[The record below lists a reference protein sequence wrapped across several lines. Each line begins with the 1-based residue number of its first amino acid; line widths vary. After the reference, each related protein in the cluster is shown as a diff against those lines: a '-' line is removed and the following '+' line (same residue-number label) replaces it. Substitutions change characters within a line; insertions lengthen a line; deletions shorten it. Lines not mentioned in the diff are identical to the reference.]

1 MTNDS
6 LYRYLFDGVSVRGE
20 LVQLSETY
28 QQIISSKE
36 YPAPIQKLLGELLVA
51 TSLLTATLKF
61 EGSITVQLQG
71 DGPVKLA
78 VINGDHDQKLRG
90 VARWDGDV
98 PEAGNIHDLMG
109 KGHMVITITPTKGE
123 RYQGVVGLE
132 GDCVATC
139 LEGYFESSEQLKT
152 RIWLRTGDIDGQA
165 KAAGMLLQV
174 LPDEQSSD
182 DGDFAHLEQLTDT
195 VKNEELF
202 TLEAQDVLFR
212 LYHQEN
218 VQLFEPQTVTFQC
231 GCSRERSASAIC
243 SIERAEIDRIVAE
256 EGKVSL
262 HCDYCGTSYD
272 FDNVDVAALFE
283 NATAGNS
290 NQVH

>member
-1 MTNDS
+1 MTKDS

-20 LVQLSETY
+20 LVQLGDTY
-28 QQIISSKE
+28 QQIISSKD
-36 YPAPIQKLLGELLVA
+36 YPAPVQSLLGELLVA

-98 PEAGNIHDLMG
+98 PADGTIHDLMG

-132 GDCVATC
+132 GDSLASC
-139 LEGYFESSEQLKT
+139 LEGYFANSEQLKT
-152 RIWLRTGDIDGQA
+152 RIWLRTGEHEGKA
-165 KAAGMLLQV
+165 KAAGMLLQI
-174 LPDEQSSD
+174 LPDGQGHE
-182 DGDFAHLEQLTDT
+182 GDFDHLEQLTET

-202 TLEAQDVLFR
+202 SLEAQDVLYR
-212 LYHQEN
+212 LYHQET
-218 VQLFEPQTVTFQC
+218 VKLFDPQDVIFQC
-231 GCSRERSASAIC
+231 GCSRKRSASAIG
-243 SIERAEIDRIVAE
+243 SIERAEVERIISE

-272 FDNVDVAALFE
+272 FDSVDVAALFE
-283 NATAGNS
+283 QAATGNS

>member
-1 MTNDS
+1 MNMTNDS
-6 LYRYLFDGVSVRGE
+6 LYRYLFEGVSVRGE
-20 LVQLSETY
+20 LVQLADTY

-36 YPAPIQKLLGELLVA
+36 YPAPVQNLLGELLVA

-71 DGPVKLA
+71 DGPIKLA
-78 VINGDHDQKLRG
+78 VINGDHDQKMRG

-98 PEAGNIHDLMG
+98 PATGNIHDLIG

-132 GDCVATC
+132 GTTLAEC
-139 LEGYFESSEQLKT
+139 LEGYFANSEQLKT
-152 RIWLRTGDIDGQA
+152 QIILRVGEHEENA
-165 KAAGMLLQV
+165 MAAGMLLQIM
-174 LPDEQSSD
+174 PDGQGSAD
-182 DGDFAHLEQLTDT
+182 DFDHLSQLTST

-202 TLEAQDVLFR
+202 GLKAEDVLYR
-212 LYHQEN
+212 LYHQEE
-218 VQLFEPQTVTFQC
+218 VKLFEPQPVEFHC

-243 SIERAEIDRIVAE
+243 SVERAEVEKILAE

-262 HCDYCGTSYD
+262 HCDYCGTTYD
-272 FDNVDVAALFE
+272 FDSVDVAALHE
-283 NATAGNS
+283 NASAGD

>member
-1 MTNDS
+1 MTKDS

-36 YPAPIQKLLGELLVA
+36 YPAPVKTLLGELLVT

-90 VARWDGDV
+90 VARWEGNV
-98 PEAGNIHDLMG
+98 PESGNIHDLMG
-109 KGHMVITITPTKGE
+109 KGHLVITITPTKGE

-132 GDCVATC
+132 GDSLATC
-139 LEGYFESSEQLKT
+139 LEGYFANSEQLQT
-152 RIWLRTGDIDGQA
+152 RIWLRSGELNGEA
-165 KAAGMLLQV
+165 KAAGMLLQI
-174 LPDEQSSD
+174 LPDGKGHE
-182 DGDFAHLEQLTDT
+182 GDFEHLEQLTET
-195 VKNEELF
+195 VKDEELF
-202 TLEAQDVLFR
+202 GLDPQDVLYR
-212 LYHQEN
+212 LYHQEE
-218 VQLFEPQTVTFQC
+218 VKLFEPQDVSFHC
-231 GCSRERSASAIC
+231 GCSRERSASAIV
-243 SIERAEIDRIVAE
+243 SIERSEIDRIVAE

-262 HCDYCGTSYD
+262 HCDYCGTTYD
-272 FDNVDVAALFE
+272 FDSIDVAALFE
-283 NATAGNS
+283 HAANDTS
-290 NQVH
+290 KQVH

>member
-1 MTNDS
+1 MTKDS

-20 LVQLSETY
+20 LVQLGDTY
-28 QQIISSKE
+28 QQIISSKD
-36 YPAPIQKLLGELLVA
+36 YPAPVQTLLGELLVA

-90 VARWDGDV
+90 VARWDGNV
-98 PEAGNIHDLMG
+98 PAEGTIHDLMG

-132 GDCVATC
+132 GDSLASC
-139 LEGYFESSEQLKT
+139 LEGYFANSEQLKT
-152 RIWLRTGDIDGQA
+152 RIWLRTGEHEGKA
-165 KAAGMLLQV
+165 KAAGMLLQI
-174 LPDEQSSD
+174 LPDGQGHE
-182 DGDFAHLEQLTDT
+182 GDFDHLEQLTET

-202 TLEAQDVLFR
+202 SLEAQDVLFR
-212 LYHQEN
+212 LYHQET
-218 VQLFEPQTVTFQC
+218 VKLFDPQDVIFQC

-243 SIERAEIDRIVAE
+243 SIERSEVERIITE

-272 FDNVDVAALFE
+272 FDSVDVAALFE
-283 NATAGNS
+283 QAATGNS

>member
-1 MTNDS
+1 MANDS

-20 LVQLSETY
+20 LVQLNETY

-36 YPAPIQKLLGELLVA
+36 YPAPVQHLLGELLVA

-78 VINGDHDQKLRG
+78 VINGDHDQKMRG
-90 VARWDGDV
+90 VARWEGDV
-98 PEAGNIHDLMG
+98 PADGSIHDLIG
-109 KGHMVITITPTKGE
+109 KGHMVITITPNQGE

-132 GDCVATC
+132 GDSLASC
-139 LEGYFESSEQLKT
+139 LEGYFENSEQLKT
-152 RIWLRTGDIDGQA
+152 RIWLRTGEIEGQP
-165 KAAGMLLQV
+165 KAAGMLLQI
-174 LPDEQSSD
+174 LPDEQGSAE
-182 DGDFAHLEQLTDT
+182 DFEHLEKLTET

-202 TLEAQDVLFR
+202 SLEAQEVLYR
-212 LYHQEN
+212 LYHQET
-218 VQLFEPQTVTFQC
+218 VQLFEPQEVTFHC
-231 GCSRERSASAIC
+231 GCSRERSASAIA
-243 SIERAEIDRIVAE
+243 SIDRSEIERIVAE

-272 FDNVDVAALFE
+272 FDSIDVAALFE
-283 NATAGNS
+283 NAAAS
-290 NQVH
+290 SSDQVH

>member
-20 LVQLSETY
+20 LVQLSDTY
-28 QQIISSKE
+28 QQIISSQE
-36 YPAPIQKLLGELLVA
+36 YPAPVQHLLGELLVA

-78 VINGDHDQKLRG
+78 VINGDHHQQMRG

-98 PEAGNIHDLMG
+98 QAGSITDLIG
-109 KGHMVITITPTKGE
+109 QGHLVITITPNQGE

-132 GDCVATC
+132 GDNLAAC
-139 LEGYFESSEQLKT
+139 LENYFASSEQLKT
-152 RIWLRTGDIDGQA
+152 RIWLRTGETDGQA
-165 KAAGMLLQV
+165 KAAGMLLQI
-174 LPDEQSSD
+174 LPDSQSHEN
-182 DGDFAHLEQLTDT
+182 DFEHLEQLTET
-195 VKNEELF
+195 VKNDELF
-202 TLEAQDVLFR
+202 TLPAQDVLYR
-212 LYHQEN
+212 LYHQET
-218 VQLFEPQTVTFQC
+218 VKLFDPQDVTFHC

-243 SIERAEIDRIVAE
+243 SLERAEVERIVAE
-256 EGKVSL
+256 EGQIAL
-262 HCDYCGTSYD
+262 HCDYCGTRYA
-272 FDNVDVAALFE
+272 FDSVDVAALFE
-283 NATAGNS
+283 NAATTSS

>member
-6 LYRYLFDGVSVRGE
+6 LYRYLFEGVSVRGE
-20 LVQLSETY
+20 LVQIADTY

-36 YPAPIQKLLGELLVA
+36 YPAPVQNLLGELLVA

-71 DGPVKLA
+71 DGPIKLA
-78 VINGDHDQKLRG
+78 VINGDHNQKMRG

-98 PEAGNIHDLMG
+98 PATNSIHELIG

-123 RYQGVVGLE
+123 RYQGIVGLE
-132 GDCVATC
+132 GETLADC
-139 LEGYFESSEQLKT
+139 LEGYFQNSEQLKT
-152 RIWLRTGDIDGQA
+152 QIVLRVGEHEGKA
-165 KAAGMLLQV
+165 NAAGMLLQI
-174 LPDEQSSD
+174 LPDGKGHED
-182 DGDFAHLEQLTDT
+182 DFDHLSQLTNT

-202 TLEAQDVLFR
+202 GLPAEDVLYR
-212 LYHQEN
+212 LYHQEE
-218 VQLFEPQTVTFQC
+218 VKLFEPQAVAFEC
-231 GCSRERSASAIC
+231 GCSRERSASAIV
-243 SIERAEIDRIVAE
+243 SIERSEVEKIIAE

-272 FDNVDVAALFE
+272 FDSIDVAALHE
-283 NATAGNS
+283 NAEAGN
-290 NQVH
+290 NQIH

>member
-20 LVQLSETY
+20 LVQLSDTY

-36 YPAPIQKLLGELLVA
+36 YPAPVQHLLGELLVA

-71 DGPVKLA
+71 NGPVKLA
-78 VINGDHDQKLRG
+78 VINGDHNQQMRG

-98 PEAGNIHDLMG
+98 QAGTITDLIG
-109 KGHMVITITPTKGE
+109 KGHLVITITPNQGE

-132 GDCVATC
+132 GNSLAAC
-139 LEGYFESSEQLKT
+139 LENYFASSEQLKT
-152 RIWLRTGDIDGQA
+152 RIWLRTGEIDGQA
-165 KAAGMLLQV
+165 KAAGMLLQI
-174 LPDEQSSD
+174 LPDGQGHEN
-182 DGDFAHLEQLTDT
+182 DFEHLEQLTET
-195 VKNEELF
+195 VKNDELF
-202 TLEAQDVLFR
+202 TLPAQDVLYR
-212 LYHQEN
+212 LYHQET
-218 VQLFEPQTVTFQC
+218 VKLFDPQDVSFHC

-243 SIERAEIDRIVAE
+243 SIERDEVERIVAE
-256 EGKVSL
+256 EGQIAL
-262 HCDYCGTSYD
+262 HCDYCGTSYA
-272 FDNVDVAALFE
+272 FDSVDVAALFE
-283 NATAGNS
+283 NAATNGS

>member
-20 LVQLSETY
+20 LVQLSDTY

-36 YPAPIQKLLGELLVA
+36 YPAPIQHLLGELLVA

-78 VINGDHDQKLRG
+78 VINGDHNQQMRG

-98 PEAGNIHDLMG
+98 PAGTITDLIG
-109 KGHMVITITPTKGE
+109 KGHMVITITPNQGE

-132 GDCVATC
+132 GDNLAAC
-139 LEGYFESSEQLKT
+139 LENYFASSEQLKT
-152 RIWLRTGDIDGQA
+152 RIWLRTGEVEGQA
-165 KAAGMLLQV
+165 KAAGMLLQI
-174 LPDEQSSD
+174 LPDGQGHD
-182 DGDFAHLEQLTDT
+182 TDFEHLEQLTGT
-195 VKNEELF
+195 VKDDELF
-202 TLEAQDVLFR
+202 TLPAQDVLYR
-212 LYHQEN
+212 LYHQET
-218 VQLFEPQTVTFQC
+218 VKLFDPQDVSFHC

-243 SIERAEIDRIVAE
+243 SIERNEVERIVAE
-256 EGKVSL
+256 EGQIAL
-262 HCDYCGTSYD
+262 HCDYCGTTYA
-272 FDNVDVAALFE
+272 FDSVDVAALF
-283 NATAGNS
+283 NKAAANPS

>member
-36 YPAPIQKLLGELLVA
+36 YPAPVQKLLGELLVA

-78 VINGDHDQKLRG
+78 VINGDNDQKMRG
-90 VARWDGDV
+90 VARWEGEV
-98 PEAGNIHDLMG
+98 PETDSIQDLVG
-109 KGHMVITITPTKGE
+109 KGHMVITIIPTKGE

-132 GDCVATC
+132 GDSLAAC

-152 RIWLRTGDIDGQA
+152 RIWLRTGTIDGQA

-174 LPDEQSSD
+174 LPDGQGGEE
-182 DGDFAHLEQLTDT
+182 DFEHLEQLTNT

-202 TLEAQDVLFR
+202 TLSAQDVLYR
-212 LYHQEN
+212 LYHQET
-218 VQLFEPQTVTFQC
+218 VQLFEPQPVIFQC

-243 SIERAEIDRIVAE
+243 SIDRAEVDRIVAE

-262 HCDYCGTSYD
+262 HCDYCGTTYE

-283 NATAGNS
+283 NAVKDSS

>member
-1 MTNDS
+1 MTKDN

-20 LVQLSETY
+20 LVQLGETY

-36 YPAPIQKLLGELLVA
+36 YPAPVQTLLGELLVA

-98 PEAGNIHDLMG
+98 PTSGSIHDLMG
-109 KGHMVITITPTKGE
+109 KGHMVITITPNKGE

-132 GDCVATC
+132 GDSLASC
-139 LEGYFESSEQLKT
+139 LEGYFENSEQLKT
-152 RIWLRTGDIDGQA
+152 RIWLRTGEFDGNA

-174 LPDEQSSD
+174 LPDGKGSAD
-182 DGDFAHLEQLTDT
+182 DFAHLEQLTET
-195 VKNEELF
+195 VKDDELF
-202 TLEAQDVLFR
+202 SLEAQDVLYR
-212 LYHQEN
+212 LYHQET
-218 VQLFEPQTVTFQC
+218 VQLFDPQAVEFHC

-243 SIERAEIDRIVAE
+243 SIERSEVERIVAE

-262 HCDYCGTSYD
+262 HCDYCGTNYD

-283 NATAGNS
+283 NAANDTS

>member
-20 LVQLSETY
+20 LVQLSDTY

-36 YPAPIQKLLGELLVA
+36 YPAPIQHLLGELLVA

-78 VINGDHDQKLRG
+78 VINGDHNQQMRG

-98 PEAGNIHDLMG
+98 PAGTITDLIG
-109 KGHMVITITPTKGE
+109 KGHMVITITPNQGE

-132 GDCVATC
+132 GDNLAAC
-139 LEGYFESSEQLKT
+139 LENYFASSEQLKT
-152 RIWLRTGDIDGQA
+152 RIWLRTGEVEGQA
-165 KAAGMLLQV
+165 KAAGMLLQI
-174 LPDEQSSD
+174 LPDGQGHD
-182 DGDFAHLEQLTDT
+182 TDFEHLEQLTET
-195 VKNEELF
+195 VKDDELF
-202 TLEAQDVLFR
+202 TLPAQDVLYR
-212 LYHQEN
+212 LYHQET
-218 VQLFEPQTVTFQC
+218 VKLFDPQAVSFHC

-243 SIERAEIDRIVAE
+243 SIERDEVERIVAE
-256 EGKVSL
+256 EGQIAL
-262 HCDYCGTSYD
+262 HCDYCGTTYA
-272 FDNVDVAALFE
+272 FDSVDVAALFK
-283 NATAGNS
+283 NAATSPS

>member
-20 LVQLSETY
+20 LVQLSDTY

-36 YPAPIQKLLGELLVA
+36 YPAPVQHLLGELLVA

-78 VINGDHDQKLRG
+78 VINGDHHQQMRG

-98 PEAGNIHDLMG
+98 QDGTISDLIG
-109 KGHMVITITPTKGE
+109 KGHLVITITPNQGE

-132 GDCVATC
+132 GDNLAAC
-139 LEGYFESSEQLKT
+139 LENYFASSEQLKT
-152 RIWLRTGDIDGQA
+152 RIWLRTGEMDGQA
-165 KAAGMLLQV
+165 KAAGMLLQI
-174 LPDEQSSD
+174 LPDGQGHEN
-182 DGDFAHLEQLTDT
+182 DFEHLEQLTET
-195 VKNEELF
+195 VKNDELF
-202 TLEAQDVLFR
+202 TLPARDVLYR
-212 LYHQEN
+212 LYHQET
-218 VQLFEPQTVTFQC
+218 VKLFDPQDVSFHC

-243 SIERAEIDRIVAE
+243 SLERAEVERIVAE
-256 EGKVSL
+256 EGNIAL
-262 HCDYCGTSYD
+262 HCDYCGTSYA
-272 FDNVDVAALFE
+272 FDSVDVAALFE
-283 NATAGNS
+283 NAATNGS